1 QPVPFRC
8 PPEGGMIAHEHSN
21 NKLYL
26 CHRPQPEVARC
37 APGLV
42 FDHKDEVCTSSAA
55 AWPSES
61 VYLSELYK
69 SAANTA
75 REELEKARADF
86 DCPSG
91 FGYFSS
97 AVDEFHYFDVISRG
111 EFHFLEHVSYAETG
125 VCSEMNLRKK
135 CDHTFWNPPEAGA
148 PTVFRPYREEEN
160 LTPAGREPGDVRCD
174 CRPRCIHG
182 VSFCVPLRRTVVA
195 VARRSFTLGYA
206 RTVYQANMQVLW
218 TLLLVVA
225 VAVQGQ
231 TSSSTSPVSAT
242 TTTSTTTTTT
252 TTTETP
258 LTTTPDAAELV
269 RQSWAKVESLLKST
283 VDTQLRRLLPQML
296 RASGESG
303 MSPECQAANF
313 KVMLGLRQLKSWA
326 IRLRRVAPR
335 EAMGSL
341 WGQRNR
347 GREEELEQEAPK
359 GQPAA
364 GSQKLELETRQDG
377 TCPKPGLCN
386 QVADNKGTHSSTRP
400 LIVGALLNLS
410 WVKNREET
418 RKART
423 PTYHPEHFA

>member
-1 QPVPFRC
+1 
-8 PPEGGMIAHEHSN
+8 
-21 NKLYL
+21 
-26 CHRPQPEVARC
+26 
-37 APGLV
+37 
-42 FDHKDEVCTSSAA
+42 
-55 AWPSES
+55 
-61 VYLSELYK
+61 
-69 SAANTA
+69 
-75 REELEKARADF
+75 
-86 DCPSG
+86 
-91 FGYFSS
+91 
-97 AVDEFHYFDVISRG
+97 
-111 EFHFLEHVSYAETG
+111 
-125 VCSEMNLRKK
+125 
-135 CDHTFWNPPEAGA
+135 PEAGA

-160 LTPAGREPGDVRCD
+160 FTPAGRELGDVRCD

-195 VARRSFTLGYA
+195 VARRPFTLGYA
-206 RTVYQANMQVLW
+206 RTVYQAKMQVLW
-218 TLLLVVA
+218 TLVLVVA

-231 TSSSTSPVSAT
+231 TSSSTSPVTAT
-242 TTTSTTTTTT
+242 TSTTTSTTTTTT

-326 IRLRRVAPR
+326 IRLRRVASR

-347 GREEELEQEAPK
+347 KGLDRLEQKARK
-359 GQPAA
+359 VQPAA
-364 GSQKLELETRQDG
+364 GSQKWELETRQER
-377 TCPKPGLCN
+377 TCPKPGLGN
-386 QVADNKGTHSSTRP
+386 QVAENKGTNSSTRR

-410 WVKNREET
+410 WVKDREET
-418 RKART
+418 RNART
-423 PTYHPEHFA
+423 PTSHH